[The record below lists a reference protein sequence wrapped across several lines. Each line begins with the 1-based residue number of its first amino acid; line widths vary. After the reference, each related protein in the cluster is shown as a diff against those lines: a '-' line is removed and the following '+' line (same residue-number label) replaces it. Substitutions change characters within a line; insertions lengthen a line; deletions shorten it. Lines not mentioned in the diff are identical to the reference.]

1 MWIPIQINENSAE
14 PLYHQIETQL
24 RSLIVSGQVE
34 EGTLLPSIREF
45 AGSLNCSV
53 ITVRRVYQDL
63 ENEGLLRT
71 KQGTGTFVASVG
83 AGERDE
89 YRRNAV
95 QEAMKAAVD
104 TGISVQYNEDE
115 MRILFL
121 QILKQKYNE
130 ANRKGGP
137 SDGNVGRQDSH

>member
-24 RSLIVSGQVE
+24 RSLIVSGQIE

-71 KQGTGTFVASVG
+71 RQGTGTFVASVG
-83 AGERDE
+83 VGERDE
-89 YRRNAV
+89 YRRTVV
-95 QEAMKAAVD
+95 QEAVEVAVD
-104 TGISVQYNEDE
+104 TGISVQYGEE
-115 MRILFL
+115 ELKQLFL
-121 QILKQKYNE
+121 QILNKKYRSNDG
-130 ANRKGGP
+130 KGK
-137 SDGNVGRQDSH
+137 SK